1 MMSILLLHTRN
12 EARRERE
19 REREREGE
27 KRRERERKRK
37 RREEKR
43 EKERDQR
50 GMSMPKSKRK
60 CAGNSATQTYLACP
74 PFAHRA
80 SASMQLSI
88 ECAAARVE
96 SAAVLP

>member
-1 MMSILLLHTRN
+1 MKQ
-12 EARRERE
+12 EERE
-19 REREREGE
+19 RERERREE
-27 KRRERERKRK
+27 KRERKKEK

-50 GMSMPKSKRK
+50 GMSMRMGKRK
-60 CAGNSATQTYLACP
+60 CAGNSNNTTYLACP